1 MGRRIGMTM
10 ETRNFPPVLEVSH
23 EVLSVVSHELRG
35 PLGVARGYLRLL
47 AQGSQLDPRATKM
60 VADIQ
65 RATDRMST
73 LLDEVSEYAR
83 WVRGEHTVNLAPLP
97 LHEIVAAAAAD
108 AVLPD
113 SVQVRVEVDAPHD
126 IVARADRAPLIKAWA
141 ALVSAT
147 ARAQV
152 EDATIAVILRSADPG
167 HAVLRIAP
175 HSAIDATDEHPVVIE
190 RAGAGLSLAL
200 AQLIVQRHG
209 GTMTECRRDGAWA
222 GYRCSL

>member
-1 MGRRIGMTM
+1 MVM
-10 ETRNFPPVLEVSH
+10 ETRNSPPVLVVAH

-47 AQGSQLDPRATKM
+47 SQGSELDPRATKM
-60 VADIQ
+60 VADIR

-73 LLDEVSEYAR
+73 LLDEVSEFAR

-97 LHEIVAAAAAD
+97 LHEIVTAAAAD

-113 SVQVRVEVDAPHD
+113 SVQVRVEVDAPAD
-126 IVARADRAPLIKAWA
+126 IVARVDRQPLAKAWA

-152 EDATIAVILRSADPG
+152 EDATIAVVLRSADPG

-175 HSAIDATDEHPVVIE
+175 HAALDATEEQPVVIE

-209 GTMTECRRDGAWA
+209 GRVTECWREGTWA